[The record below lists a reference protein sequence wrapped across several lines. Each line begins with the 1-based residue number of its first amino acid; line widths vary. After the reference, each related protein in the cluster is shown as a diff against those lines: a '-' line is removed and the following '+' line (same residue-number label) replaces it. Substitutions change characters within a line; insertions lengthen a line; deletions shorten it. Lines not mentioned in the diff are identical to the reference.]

1 MSELLVRDLMTEDP
15 ITVGPEDTLARALDI
30 METRHIRHLPVVD
43 AQGELV
49 GLLSHRDL
57 AKYAMSAA
65 GELPLSQ
72 QEQLLSQIC
81 VREAMMRGVE
91 TTEPGREVAEV
102 GEVMLENKFGCM
114 PVCEGNRVV
123 GIITEA
129 DFVRHV
135 VENAR

>member
-1 MSELLVRDLMTEDP
+1 MSELLVRDLMTENP
-15 ITVGPEDTLARALDI
+15 ITVGPDDTLARALEI

-43 AQGELV
+43 DQGDIV
-49 GLLSHRDL
+49 GLVSHRDL

-72 QEQLLSQIC
+72 QEQFLSGIS

-91 TTEPGREVAEV
+91 TADPLQTAAEV
-102 GEVMLENKFGCM
+102 GETMLENKFGCM
-114 PVCEGNRVV
+114 PVCDGRHLV
-123 GIITEA
+123 GILTEA

-135 VENAR
+135 VENVR